1 MIKQFLSA
9 EDILLDSYR
18 LAVNIYKSG
27 FRPDFIVGLWRGGSP
42 VGIAVQDC
50 LEYLGVTT
58 NHISLRTSYRGL
70 SSYNEMVEQ
79 HESIRVHGTQ
89 YLLDNLESH
98 HKLLIVDDVYSTG
111 LNVQAVISRLEKK
124 TRRNMPEDVRIATLW
139 RKPSSQRVER
149 TPDFYVHTT
158 EDWLVLPYEL
168 DGLDQSEIQ
177 VEKPFVKAIADKYQ
191 ITL

>member
-1 MIKQFLSA
+1 
-9 EDILLDSYR
+9 
-18 LAVNIYKSG
+18 
-27 FRPDFIVGLWRGGSP
+27 
-42 VGIAVQDC
+42 
-50 LEYLGVTT
+50 
-58 NHISLRTSYRGL
+58 
-70 SSYNEMVEQ
+70 MVEQ